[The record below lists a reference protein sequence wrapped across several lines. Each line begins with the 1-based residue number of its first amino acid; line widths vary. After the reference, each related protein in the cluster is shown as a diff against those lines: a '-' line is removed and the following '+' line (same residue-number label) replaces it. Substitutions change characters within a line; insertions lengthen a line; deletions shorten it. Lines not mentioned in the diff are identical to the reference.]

1 MKPTYSELLRDPRWQ
16 KMRLKVMERDGF
28 KCRTCGNEKGTLNV
42 HHKVYKSGKKPW
54 EYESRKLVT
63 VCESC
68 HAHLEE
74 MKERVMDF
82 LCSVSPEVSSSVFN
96 AIDFAIEGRSEDV
109 IEADELL
116 LNAFKFQSFFCMTDR
131 VGKYMESGGQF

>member
-16 KMRLKVMERDGF
+16 KMRLKIMERDGF
-28 KCRTCGNEKGTLNV
+28 KCRICGNEKGTLNV

-54 EYESRKLVT
+54 EYDAHKLVT
-63 VCESC
+63 VCEPC
-68 HAHLEE
+68 HAHLEG

-82 LCSVSPEVSSSVFN
+82 LCSVSPDVSTAVFN
-96 AIDFAIEGRSEDV
+96 AIDFAREGRTQDV

-116 LNAFKFQSFFCMTDR
+116 LNAFRFQSFLSMREPVWNYTQ
-131 VGKYMESGGQF
+131 SGGQL